1 MKMFPNPLG
10 KLPLLAGKLKIYDYS
25 AYNEKSRNWPL
36 FFHSCFSERVFMLK
50 TCKIVDKSTKSNWK
64 NWNFSSR
71 KDENLLEPRRVSI
84 ISKLDIYFEETILP
98 TIDPPF
104 FPFTLVSR
112 EYLLE
117 IMVSKTVDKL
127 NSTSPVR
134 KQLATIELKV
144 SNLSRKHELAKPVL
158 KQRVLSISL
167 TFSSS
172 RPSISQTYPI
182 FISKRLVGSAA
193 RSSNTRRRRR
203 GRRKRRKRARKVAN
217 GHYTATIASLSTV
230 CNVTCLRGL
239 ARHLRSYRAIILSCI
254 PALCQ
259 LSFLTFRYSF
269 PIPKRPA
276 VSSTLFPHFPTP
288 RWNILT

>member
-1 MKMFPNPLG
+1 MRRVEIDLFSFT
-10 KLPLLAGKLKIYDYS
+10 LA
-25 AYNEKSRNWPL
+25 SRREYLCSRLARLSTNL
-36 FFHSCFSERVFMLK
+36 QSRK
-50 TCKIVDKSTKSNWK
+50 T
-64 NWNFSSR
+64 WNFSSR
-71 KDENLLEPRRVSI
+71 KDENRLCWNHAVYRLYQNLI
-84 ISKLDIYFEETILP
+84 FISRKRYFQLSTPL
-98 TIDPPF
+98 F
-104 FPFTLVSR
+104 SLYSCSS
-112 EYLLE
+112 E

-144 SNLSRKHELAKPVL
+144 SNLSRKRELAKPVL

>member
-1 MKMFPNPLG
+1 MTSFLSLLLLG
-10 KLPLLAGKLKIYDYS
+10 ESIYAQDLQDCRQIYKVELKELKFLFAKRRKSVGTTPCIDYIKTW
-25 AYNEKSRNWPL
+25 YL
-36 FFHSCFSERVFMLK
+36 FRGND
-50 TCKIVDKSTKSNWK
+50 TSNY
-64 NWNFSSR
+64 R
-71 KDENLLEPRRVSI
+71 
-84 ISKLDIYFEETILP
+84 
-98 TIDPPF
+98 PPF

>member
-1 MKMFPNPLG
+1 MRRVEIDLFSFT
-10 KLPLLAGKLKIYDYS
+10 LASRREYLCSRLARLSTNLQSRIERIEISLREKTKICWNHAVYRLYQ
-25 AYNEKSRNWPL
+25 NLIFISRKRYFQLSTPL
-36 FFHSCFSERVFMLK
+36 FFP
-50 TCKIVDKSTKSNWK
+50 
-64 NWNFSSR
+64 
-71 KDENLLEPRRVSI
+71 LLLFLESI
-84 ISKLDIYFEETILP
+84 
-98 TIDPPF
+98 
-104 FPFTLVSR
+104 
-112 EYLLE
+112 
-117 IMVSKTVDKL
+117 SKTVDKL

-144 SNLSRKHELAKPVL
+144 SNLSRKRELAKPVL

-230 CNVTCLRGL
+230 CNVTCL